1 MDEEKTMGTDPAP
14 FSDDVLEAL
23 RGIDARLGALEGR
36 LASIEAG
43 LHADA
48 PRTHAPPGGA
58 AAPAP
63 TPPAMPVV
71 PPAMGAP
78 VVPPPPQRTG
88 VPPQA
93 PTPAPV
99 AMPGFAAPAMPVVPA
114 MGAPAVPPPPQ
125 RTGVPPQAPPPGP
138 WTVPPAAPSWTG
150 APGPVPRGQDPLTA
164 APSRPARTESRVGT
178 YLLAGAAALL
188 VILSGATLVA
198 MLWDAIPD
206 TVKVGAV
213 LALGVGLTATGTW
226 LALRR
231 HVSGLHAA
239 TVMGIGGGLGFVGL
253 MGACLLGIV
262 PAVPAFAALG
272 AWTLVLIVLA
282 ACTRL
287 VLTTVIAALGGVA
300 TAALAAGQAAA
311 RPQESLLAL
320 LLMVSYVGA
329 TALASAVVVRVVPPT
344 ARPAHLV
351 APLLLVVVT
360 AVLAPFEGAHRISV
374 PGTAAAT
381 GLLVGVLVAHLLVLT
396 ACARAA
402 QDLREAPPADRDGQG
417 PSPAARPSNPWGA
430 AWLGA
435 PLVLAVLFVRLIALP
450 DAPLDSRTSSHLLL
464 AVLGAA
470 ALARLLPAVRPTFA
484 AWAGHCLL
492 AAALLAGLIGSPL
505 GGLPA
510 PLLGELLLV
519 ALLAEVSVLLAGD
532 VSGAWVLG
540 LLAVLVQAVAANRW
554 DDSVVVL
561 ANALAVVCLVLL
573 ADHLLPGNGAVRP
586 TTLVVAALLV
596 WRVPLTA
603 AATAGGLGLPQR
615 WVPALGWGLSAA
627 ALVLLAALGLG
638 QGLHR
643 PLALLAGRHAGDRA
657 RPVTGTGRTRPSSWA
672 SVILALVAWAWSWNW
687 TLLDAA
693 APDGVA
699 AAQGQRIVLG
709 AATLAL
715 AVAVVWLL
723 APLLALPFHGLVAA
737 LVGTWLVVA
746 ATLLVRDTAVTGAA
760 AGVAMLVSGALAI
773 VLGFRRRARAV
784 RLYGLCL
791 VILMVLRF
799 AFWDLGAQSSLTR
812 VLALLVGGL
821 VCFGLSV
828 LYARADAQWGAPSP
842 AAQAAPPAAQQA
854 VAWQQGP
861 ARPQQQ
867 GAPGW
872 APQGP
877 TPWPGG
883 PPVRNGG

>member
-1 MDEEKTMGTDPAP
+1 M
-14 FSDDVLEAL
+14 
-23 RGIDARLGALEGR
+23 
-36 LASIEAG
+36 
-43 LHADA
+43 
-48 PRTHAPPGGA
+48 
-58 AAPAP
+58 
-63 TPPAMPVV
+63 
-71 PPAMGAP
+71 
-78 VVPPPPQRTG
+78 
-88 VPPQA
+88 
-93 PTPAPV
+93 
-99 AMPGFAAPAMPVVPA
+99 
-114 MGAPAVPPPPQ
+114 
-125 RTGVPPQAPPPGP
+125 
-138 WTVPPAAPSWTG
+138 
-150 APGPVPRGQDPLTA
+150 
-164 APSRPARTESRVGT
+164 
-178 YLLAGAAALL
+178 
-188 VILSGATLVA
+188 
-198 MLWDAIPD
+198 
-206 TVKVGAV
+206 
-213 LALGVGLTATGTW
+213 
-226 LALRR
+226 
-231 HVSGLHAA
+231 
-239 TVMGIGGGLGFVGL
+239 
-253 MGACLLGIV
+253 
-262 PAVPAFAALG
+262 
-272 AWTLVLIVLA
+272 
-282 ACTRL
+282 
-287 VLTTVIAALGGVA
+287 
-300 TAALAAGQAAA
+300 
-311 RPQESLLAL
+311 
-320 LLMVSYVGA
+320 
-329 TALASAVVVRVVPPT
+329 
-344 ARPAHLV
+344 
-351 APLLLVVVT
+351 
-360 AVLAPFEGAHRISV
+360 
-374 PGTAAAT
+374 
-381 GLLVGVLVAHLLVLT
+381 
-396 ACARAA
+396 
-402 QDLREAPPADRDGQG
+402 
-417 PSPAARPSNPWGA
+417 GA